1 MIFQVNKKKKI
12 FLLIFKVSFLKI
24 FSRKY
29 VIFKKMFSVKTDGA
43 LVANLNT
50 ATTTTSV
57 ISIIIL

>member
-1 MIFQVNKKKKI
+1 MIFQVNKKKKV

-43 LVANLNT
+43 LVANPNT